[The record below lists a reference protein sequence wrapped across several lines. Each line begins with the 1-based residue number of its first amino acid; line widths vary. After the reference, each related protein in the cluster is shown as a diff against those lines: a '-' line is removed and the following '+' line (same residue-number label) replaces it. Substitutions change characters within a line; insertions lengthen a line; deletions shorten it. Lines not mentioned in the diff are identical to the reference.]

1 MEAERGTQAEAAG
14 AILRDKTTS
23 DQGKRLEA
31 STCNLSECGLGP
43 ACALYRGN
51 EWRAH
56 RGCRDQRLVQ
66 ALAPGRVGQPK
77 LMDTRA
83 PRRMPGSITHS
94 AHASGTARSIGQ
106 LLPTWKCQLNTAN
119 LRRYATGWPI
129 KPELRVIKV
138 FLTKWRRLGESWQ
151 MRLRGKANA
160 SRLRLFQPLLVD
172 SPPAATRLAP
182 YASALP

>member
-1 MEAERGTQAEAAG
+1 M
-14 AILRDKTTS
+14 
-23 DQGKRLEA
+23 
-31 STCNLSECGLGP
+31 
-43 ACALYRGN
+43 
-51 EWRAH
+51 
-56 RGCRDQRLVQ
+56 
-66 ALAPGRVGQPK
+66 RVGACVCSLSRERMASALRLQRSTTGASARPRTSRPTQI
-77 LMDTRA
+77 DGIRA
-83 PRRMPGSITHS
+83 PRRIPGSITHS

-106 LLPTWKCQLNTAN
+106 LLPTWKRQLNTAN
-119 LRRYATGWPI
+119 LPRYATGWPI

-182 YASALP
+182 SSLAALAISRHASAKR

>member
-1 MEAERGTQAEAAG
+1 VEAERGTQAEAAG
-14 AILRDKTTS
+14 AILRNKTTS
-23 DQGKRLEA
+23 DQGKRLET

-43 ACALYRGN
+43 ACALYR
-51 EWRAH
+51 ERMASAL
-56 RGCRDQRLVQ
+56 RLQRSTTGASARPRTSRPTQ
-66 ALAPGRVGQPK
+66 IDGI
-77 LMDTRA
+77 RA
-83 PRRMPGSITHS
+83 PRRIPGSITHS